1 MPRWIRALLAFLA
14 LPGIVAFAVPLLL
27 IWPAPVTRI
36 PRTIGLIVLITGVFL
51 LLWCVRDFFV
61 SGKGTLAPWDPPKHL
76 VSVGLYRFSRNPM
89 YVAVSLVLMGWSLSY
104 RSAALELYTLAVIIL
119 FHLRVVFGEEPWL
132 ARTHGDEWREYR
144 ERVPRWLFRRARTG
158 WIALIL
164 CIAIGAAAGGFIE
177 WSIQASAARRF
188 PAPGKMAD
196 VGGRLLHMLC
206 IGEGEPVVIF
216 EAPGFGVSSLN
227 AATVRQRVAAYTKV
241 CSYDRQG
248 MGWSDAGPEQ
258 VTSLMLAQDLLTLEN
273 HAGLRKPAILVAS
286 SIGGLTVEMF
296 ARQHPER
303 VAGLV
308 FLDAASSGALP
319 VAASRLEP
327 AAVATC
333 ALTATANF
341 GLIRFIDPFDMAG
354 DQSEQGRRS
363 RAFTYGAKALG
374 TICAIV
380 RGLPNSLHEFEAVQP
395 LPADIPLV
403 VLSAEH
409 PLEFFAPLTGDIRD
423 ARLSIHQALARQSS
437 RGEWRMVPG
446 SEHLIASSKPDA
458 VIDAILKMLADS
470 RLYR

>member
-14 LPGIVAFAVPLLL
+14 LPGIVAFAVPLLM
-27 IWPAPVTRI
+27 IWPAPIMRS
-36 PRTIGLIVLITGVFL
+36 PRTIGLFVLSTGVCL

-61 SGKGTLAPWDPPKHL
+61 AGKGTLAPWDPPRHL
-76 VSVGLYRFSRNPM
+76 VIVGLYRFSRNPM
-89 YVAVSLVLMGWSLSY
+89 YVSVSLVLIGWSLSY

-132 ARTHGDEWREYR
+132 ERTHGDEWRHYR
-144 ERVPRWLFRRARTG
+144 GRVPRWLFRRARTG
-158 WIALIL
+158 WIALCL
-164 CIAIGAAAGGFIE
+164 SIAMGAAAGGFIE

-188 PAPGKMAD
+188 PAPGVLAD

-206 IGEGEPVVIF
+206 IGQGEPAVIF
-216 EAPGFGVSSLN
+216 EAPAFGVSSLN
-227 AATVRQRVAAYTKV
+227 AATVRERVSAQTKV

-258 VTSLMLAQDLLTLEN
+258 VSSLMLAQDLFTLQN
-273 HAGLRKPAILVAS
+273 HAGLRKPSILVAS

-319 VAASRLEP
+319 LAASRLEA

-333 ALTATANF
+333 AATATANF
-341 GLIRFIDPFDMAG
+341 GLIRFIDPFDLAG
-354 DQSEQGRRS
+354 DRSEQGRRT

-380 RGLPNSLHEFEAVQP
+380 RGLPNSLHEFEAVKP
-395 LPADIPLV
+395 LNADIPLV

-409 PLEFFAPLTGDIRD
+409 PLELFAPLTGDIRD
-423 ARLSIHQALARQSS
+423 ARLKIHQALAKQSS
-437 RGEWRMVPG
+437 QGEWRMVPG
-446 SEHLIASSKPDA
+446 SEHLIASSKPDEVTE
-458 VIDAILKMLADS
+458 VILSMLADV
-470 RLYR
+470 RAYR

>member
-27 IWPAPVTRI
+27 IWPAPVTRP
-36 PRTIGLIVLITGVFL
+36 PRTLGLIVLITGAFL

-61 SGKGTLAPWDPPKHL
+61 AGKGTLAPWDPPRRL
-76 VSVGLYRFSRNPM
+76 VIVGLYRFSRNPM
-89 YVAVSLVLMGWSLSY
+89 YVAVSLILMGWSLSY
-104 RSAALELYTLAVIIL
+104 GSMTLDLYTLGMMVL
-119 FHLRVVFGEEPWL
+119 FHLRVVYGEEPWL
-132 ARTHGDEWREYR
+132 ERTHREEWRHYR
-144 ERVPRWLFRRARTG
+144 ERVPRWLFRRARTA

-164 CIAIGAAAGGFIE
+164 FIAVGAAAGGFIE
-177 WSIQASAARRF
+177 WFLQASAARRY
-188 PAPGKMAD
+188 PAPGRMVD
-196 VGGRLLHMLC
+196 VGGRLLHLVCM
-206 IGEGEPVVIF
+206 GQGEPAVIF

-227 AATVRQRVAAYTKV
+227 AATVRARVAADTRV

-273 HAGLRKPAILVAS
+273 HAGLRKPSILVAS

-296 ARQHPER
+296 ARKHPER

-319 VAASRLEP
+319 IAAPRFDI
-327 AAVATC
+327 AAIGTC

-341 GLIRFIDPFDMAG
+341 GLIRFVDPFQMAG
-354 DQSEQGRRS
+354 DRTEQGRRS

-374 TICAIV
+374 TVCAIV
-380 RGLPNSLHEFEAVQP
+380 RGLPNSLHEFEAVPP
-395 LPADIPLV
+395 LPSDVRMV

-409 PLEFFAPLTGDIRD
+409 PLEFLAPFTNTIQD
-423 ARLSIHQALARQSS
+423 ARLQVHQDLARRSS
-437 RGEWRMVPG
+437 RGEWRIVPG
-446 SEHLIASSKPDA
+446 SEHLIASSKPDEVSR
-458 VIDAILKMLADS
+458 VILSMLADI
-470 RLYR
+470 RAGR